1 MLYKTTK
8 ILLILQ
14 YLSIFRGGEQIMRN
28 TSLHNGNKESGK
40 KKKGFFDMD
49 GVIPDNSAPESADN
63 VARVKNGADG
73 DGEGKRKFLIGAII
87 FVVSIAVLLVAAA
100 VISGMDFI
108 SDNDYNDDGL
118 PENDGNPP
126 IIFEIYDPDWE
137 TDIFTL
143 PEYIAL
149 SPERLEYSDD
159 DGATVSRVGPS
170 DLEKTGGNKLV
181 FLNKYFDAVKRGD
194 HEALNAML
202 TEAYIEKNGEYEDF
216 PMQKLFNIKIT
227 RKLYNDPQFDNSE
240 YDDYYFV
247 VSYNIYRNDGMF
259 RDDCDD
265 QYYCRT
271 LMRVLINSEGD
282 GKIDLITD
290 YYGS

>member
-14 YLSIFRGGEQIMRN
+14 YLSIFCGGEQIMRN

-40 KKKGFFDMD
+40 KKTGFFDMD
-49 GVIPDNSAPESADN
+49 EVISDSIDTRPSEDTAQIKKEAD
-63 VARVKNGADG
+63 VDRT
-73 DGEGKRKFLIGAII
+73 GKKKFAIKAII
-87 FVVSIAVLLVAAA
+87 FVVSIAVLLIAAA
-100 VISGMDFI
+100 VLSGMDFI
-108 SDNDYNDDGL
+108 SDNSYNDDGL

-143 PEYIAL
+143 PEYLAR
-149 SPERLEYSDD
+149 SPERIEYSDD
-159 DGATVSRVGPS
+159 DGATVTRVGPS
-170 DLEKTGGNKLV
+170 ELEKVGGDKLV
-181 FLNKYFDAVKRGD
+181 FLNKYFDTVKRGD

-202 TEAYIEKNGEYEDF
+202 TEAYIEENGEYEDF

-271 LMRVLINSEGD
+271 LMRVLINSDGD